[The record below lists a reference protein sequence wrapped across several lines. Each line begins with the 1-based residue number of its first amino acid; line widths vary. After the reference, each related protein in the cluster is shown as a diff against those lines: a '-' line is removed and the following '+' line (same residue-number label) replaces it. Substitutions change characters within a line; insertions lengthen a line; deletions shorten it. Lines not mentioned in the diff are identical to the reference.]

1 MSKCPIEVQYSHHVE
16 ASARICRADQV
27 TDFYIM
33 EKLILDRSISTRKT
47 KELSLDIRRKLNVHE
62 TFRRRLIYF
71 QYPRVKAYRIYFRVF
86 YCWLWES
93 IKPQDLTIIP
103 RHPHL
108 AAISDLLGWTGQM
121 WKKLAFK
128 ILFLPSMRNIKAI
141 LGVFTIN

>member
-1 MSKCPIEVQYSHHVE
+1 
-16 ASARICRADQV
+16 
-27 TDFYIM
+27 M

-62 TFRRRLIYF
+62 TFRRCLIYF

-103 RHPHL
+103 LHPHL
-108 AAISDLLGWTGQM
+108 ASISDLLGWTGPM
-121 WKKLAFK
+121 WKKLALK
-128 ILFLPSMRNIKAI
+128 ILFYHPCVTLRQFSVFLPSTNK
-141 LGVFTIN
+141 VFSMENFQNYLTLEKYEFFRTRCKQ